1 MFRLSPRQ
9 TLFRSRYER
18 FRWKF
23 SNFAA
28 KQTLTMEQKFGKN
41 SIDIKVLR
49 EFCERE
55 GKMVEYRKGEQL
67 EREGDPARWFGFV
80 TEGCFK
86 YVTYG
91 ISDDKEH
98 ITWFSFE
105 GEFAGDYPACLDGGP
120 ALTTIEAMV
129 PTRIIRVSGE
139 QLEREGDPAR
149 WFGFVTEGCFKYVTH
164 GISDD
169 KEHITWFSFE
179 GEFAGDYPAC
189 LDGRPSQTTIK
200 AMMPSRMLRVSGEQ
214 LVDFFRQ
221 DAEKMELRSVI
232 AEHLLSQARACY
244 LDLHRATARERYELL
259 LQRCPGIVEYLDL
272 QDIASFL
279 NVTPKT
285 ISMIRKDI
293 TFGKD

>member
-28 KQTLTMEQKFGKN
+28 KQALTMEQKFGKN
-41 SIDIKVLR
+41 SIDIEVLR

-55 GKMVEYRKGEQL
+55 GKMVEYSK
-67 EREGDPARWFGFV
+67 
-80 TEGCFK
+80 
-86 YVTYG
+86 
-91 ISDDKEH
+91 
-98 ITWFSFE
+98 
-105 GEFAGDYPACLDGGP
+105 
-120 ALTTIEAMV
+120 
-129 PTRIIRVSGE
+129 GE

-169 KEHITWFSFE
+169 
-179 GEFAGDYPAC
+179 
-189 LDGRPSQTTIK
+189 
-200 AMMPSRMLRVSGEQ
+200 
-214 LVDFFRQ
+214 
-221 DAEKMELRSVI
+221 
-232 AEHLLSQARACY
+232 
-244 LDLHRATARERYELL
+244 REYS
-259 LQRCPGIVEYLDL
+259 PGIVEHLDL